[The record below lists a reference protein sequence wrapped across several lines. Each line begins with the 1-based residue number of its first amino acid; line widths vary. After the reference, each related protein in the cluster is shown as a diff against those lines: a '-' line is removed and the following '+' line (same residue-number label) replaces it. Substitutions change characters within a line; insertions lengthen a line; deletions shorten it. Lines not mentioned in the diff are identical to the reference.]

1 MFYNSQDSFIKFKD
15 ISYFKELSLDFLHK
29 KLNDFHTKCTRFK
42 NVSPQ
47 TKEKEYLKE
56 KVKGSAG
63 VLFNELY
70 YIYKKRY
77 SEEKSGLN
85 TKDIKK
91 FD

>member
-1 MFYNSQDSFIKFKD
+1 M
-15 ISYFKELSLDFLHK
+15 SLDFLHK